1 MTEQTQTPSPEIK
14 QLQRLMDALAGQ
26 RNQALNS
33 AAMAEARAAEA
44 EERVA
49 ELQQQVVSL
58 KVELE
63 AKAPK
68 SKTKESVQ

>member
-1 MTEQTQTPSPEIK
+1 
-14 QLQRLMDALAGQ
+14 
-26 RNQALNS
+26 
-33 AAMAEARAAEA
+33 MAEARAAEA